1 MIEELFSI
9 LVLNDHFKLSPF
21 IITSDLNLKMWCAK
35 SELKFLCFACFL
47 KDLFC
52 PDFFWLCISNRSYN
66 PRLLYFYP
74 NKAKWFSGKTLIY
87 LLL

>member
-35 SELKFLCFACFL
+35 SELKILCFACFL

-52 PDFFWLCISNRSYN
+52 PDFFGYA
-66 PRLLYFYP
+66 YP
-74 NKAKWFSGKTLIY
+74 IEAITLDFCTSI
-87 LLL
+87 LTKPNGLVVKL